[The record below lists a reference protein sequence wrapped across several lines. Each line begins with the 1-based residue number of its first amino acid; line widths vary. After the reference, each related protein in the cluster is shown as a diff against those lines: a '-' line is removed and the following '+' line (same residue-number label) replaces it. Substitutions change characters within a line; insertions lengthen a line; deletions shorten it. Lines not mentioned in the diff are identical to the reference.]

1 MKKGSHNYAS
11 PPNVLLNT
19 LLLAESLCLPRNSA
33 AYENLRATWVQRRVK
48 INIRHLAQ
56 MKMFLGRR
64 TLPRP
69 FIPGI
74 YEYVLD
80 EGKVKLEE
88 SGKGTIQWE
97 P

>member
-1 MKKGSHNYAS
+1 
-11 PPNVLLNT
+11 
-19 LLLAESLCLPRNSA
+19 
-33 AYENLRATWVQRRVK
+33 
-48 INIRHLAQ
+48 